1 MSLSARLCID
11 QRSMEAADIHLI
23 ESCKLGKPSAQREVY
38 ARFSP
43 MMFAVALRYTNGRS
57 DAEDVLQ
64 EAWIKVFRHIKS
76 FSEHNSFEGWLRRIV
91 VNTAITHYR
100 RNQKHAFQLDVDEVH
115 ATPADL
121 DAFKELDFTKEELAT
136 AIAQLP
142 KGYGMVFN
150 MYVIEGYKHKE
161 IAEELGIDLNTS
173 KSQLSRARKYLQAI
187 LHNMSQRA
195 QKA

>member
-1 MSLSARLCID
+1 
-11 QRSMEAADIHLI
+11 MEAADINLI
-23 ESCKLGKPSAQREVY
+23 EACKRGKPSAQREVY

-43 MMFAVALRYTNGRS
+43 MMFAVALRYTNGRA
-57 DAEDVLQ
+57 DAEDILQ

-121 DAFKELDFTKEELAT
+121 EAFKELDFTREELAT

-161 IAEELGIDLNTS
+161 IAEQLGIDLNTS
-173 KSQLSRARKYLQAI
+173 KSQLSRARKYLQGI
-187 LHNMSQRA
+187 LENMSKRA
-195 QKA
+195 QQA

>member
-1 MSLSARLCID
+1 
-11 QRSMEAADIHLI
+11 MEAADIHLI
-23 ESCKLGKPSAQREVY
+23 ESCKLGKPIAQREVY
-38 ARFSP
+38 TRFSP

-121 DAFKELDFTKEELAT
+121 DAFKELDFTKEELAK

-173 KSQLSRARKYLQAI
+173 KSQLSRARKYLQGI
-187 LHNMSQRA
+187 LENMSKRA
-195 QKA
+195 QQA

>member
-1 MSLSARLCID
+1 
-11 QRSMEAADIHLI
+11 MEEGDINLI
-23 ESCKLGKPSAQREVY
+23 EACKRSKPSAQREMYV
-38 ARFSP
+38 RFSP
-43 MMFAVALRYTNGRS
+43 MMFAVALRYTSGRA
-57 DAEDVLQ
+57 DAEDILQ
-64 EAWIKVFRHIKS
+64 EAWIKVFRHLES

-121 DAFKELDFTKEELAT
+121 EAFKELDFTREELAT
-136 AIAQLP
+136 AIAELP

-161 IAEELGIDLNTS
+161 IAERLGIDLNTS

-187 LHNMSQRA
+187 LTNMSSRA
-195 QKA
+195 EKSK

>member
-1 MSLSARLCID
+1 
-11 QRSMEAADIHLI
+11 MEAADINLI
-23 ESCKLGKPSAQREVY
+23 EACKKGEPRAQREVY

-43 MMFAVALRYTNGRS
+43 MMFAVALRYTNNARTE
-57 DAEDVLQ
+57 AEDILQ
-64 EAWIKVFRHIKS
+64 ESWIKVFRHIKS

-121 DAFKELDFTKEELAT
+121 EAFKELDFTREELAS
-136 AIAQLP
+136 AIAQMP

-161 IAEELGIDLNTS
+161 IAEQLGIDLNTS

-187 LHNMSQRA
+187 LNNMSKRA
-195 QKA
+195 TKA